1 MLSELSGQTL
11 KTNYSNA
18 LDPPKADLNQQQKVY
33 CGSPCPVLLAF
44 HSARQPFMRQSV
56 LYSPGNPPAKKTL
69 SALNL
74 SVGGSNS
81 SSVKVRGTQ

>member
-1 MLSELSGQTL
+1 MLSKLSGQTL
-11 KTNYSNA
+11 KTHYSNA
-18 LDPPKADLNQQQKVY
+18 FDPLKADLNQQQKVC
-33 CGSPCPVLLAF
+33 CGTPCPVLLAF
-44 HSARQPFMRQSV
+44 HSAHHPFMRQSV
-56 LYSPGNPPAKKTL
+56 LYSPGNPPAKKIL